1 MPLQG
6 LREPNDSDWLG
17 GKPIDS
23 EALFGSLRQARF
35 ADGWRN
41 IPITPTTPGKFS
53 VGVNVFTALVP
64 IGLY

>member
-1 MPLQG
+1 MHLQR
-6 LREPNDSDWLG
+6 LRETNDSDRLG

-41 IPITPTTPGKFS
+41 IPITLIDRGSECKRLFS
-53 VGVNVFTALVP
+53 T
-64 IGLY
+64 IK